1 VNRCLPDNEETS
13 EKFYETVHETYF
25 PLTQSTHSFLQSDR
39 FTKCLDILEQIHP
52 ANLLEIGFEDP
63 TLSTKIVGRLGTRYV
78 GVDISE
84 SSVKEAIKLGLE
96 AFSLDVSSQTLPFA
110 DSTFE
115 MIYCSEVLEHLFNP
129 DFAIEEFKRVLKPRG
144 KILLST
150 PNLAAWYNRL
160 LLLAGIQPV
169 ATEVSTLY
177 ILGRVTKFLGQ
188 GNRPVGHIRVFT
200 YRALMDFLSL
210 HKLRALE
217 LKGYALESLGKL
229 VRIDKTLS
237 RLPQFASGIIALT
250 EKDG

>member
-1 VNRCLPDNEETS
+1 MNRCLPDNEETS

-160 LLLAGIQPV
+160 LLLAGI
-169 ATEVSTLY
+169 
-177 ILGRVTKFLGQ
+177 
-188 GNRPVGHIRVFT
+188 
-200 YRALMDFLSL
+200 
-210 HKLRALE
+210 
-217 LKGYALESLGKL
+217 
-229 VRIDKTLS
+229 
-237 RLPQFASGIIALT
+237 
-250 EKDG
+250 